1 MEFLGKADG
10 KGNMILP
17 THQAML
23 RRHYLASMKD
33 GSHLIETIRKVG
45 KPKSNQQVKCHF
57 GLIVAMIRQTMIDL
71 GWGICGVAPNKNM
84 IHDILKKACSGV
96 GDGGECLGL
105 SEMTSEQ
112 ASQFFKNCQ
121 HWAASELKLFI
132 PEPDPNWNTMKGNKN
147 GKS

>member
-1 MEFLGKADG
+1 MEFHGTIS
-10 KGNMILP
+10 KGNLILH
-17 THQAML
+17 THQLML
-23 RRHYLASMKD
+23 RRHFLTSMKD
-33 GSHLIETIRKVG
+33 GSHVIETIRKVG
-45 KPKSNQQVKCHF
+45 KSKSNRQVKCHF

-132 PEPDPNWNTMKGNKN
+132 PEPDPNW
-147 GKS
+147 KSK